1 MSSEREDKMSG
12 QAVCVLS
19 AEDAMAVV
27 NNLETMLE
35 IFMPQ
40 VAQFSALDFQ
50 RFLEAKN
57 RIHQIL
63 SDRMRD

>member
-1 MSSEREDKMSG
+1 VSSEMEGIMEECILTKE
-12 QAVCVLS
+12 Q
-19 AEDAMAVV
+19 AMAIV
-27 NNLETMLE
+27 NHLETMFE

-63 SDRMRD
+63 SDGMRD